1 MLSYL
6 CSVST
11 GKKLLIMKI
20 LFSLLLYWLVVPVLA
35 AEGPRFAYSTNDL
48 DSSLARYAVDPDS
61 GQLRFID
68 YSPLG
73 KNPPEAVID
82 PSGRYLLALSQSINR
97 LFVYRIDHQNGA
109 LTPVAGSPFDV
120 KGAGPF
126 NITFHPTGRFFYI
139 ALRFSGVGAYAFDPV
154 TGAVSV
160 LPGSP
165 YPAQERTRAVAL
177 TPAGHFL
184 YALNSYVSTI
194 SAFKVDAQTGELS
207 SLPGFPIPVGEIGEY
222 DYRYLSED
230 VPATA
235 GAVPYHMLMEA
246 QGRFVLVSNLAGG
259 TISVFRI
266 NSDSGQLKEVEGSPF
281 FAGFNPH
288 SIALHPNGRFVY
300 AIRGRD
306 SVIEVLELDSKTGR
320 LTQTS
325 GSPYETGGQGPA
337 EIVFNDTGQRAYAIN
352 WDSNDVVQL
361 DVSTNTG
368 ALTVREVVKTR
379 SGPWSFVLAE
389 GEKAVPARA
398 QAFAALGKNGLGW
411 TSGSDLSAM
420 RSQLI
425 AGGVSALAVGP
436 KQHLVYVIDSA
447 SDSLMALNLNK
458 SGNMES
464 VSNEQVATGKGPS
477 DVAIDR
483 NGWYAYVTN
492 AGDNTMSVYYID
504 EKSGQPKPVK
514 GSPFNTGKQPTSIR
528 LDPAARYAYVV
539 NAGDNTI
546 SVYRYRSNVTP
557 LVFETVY
564 YGSPFATGKAPAGIE
579 IDPTGR
585 YAYVANAGSNDVSA
599 YRIHHQTGALSGLP
613 GSPFKAGQ
621 KPRSLLVHP
630 NGQWLFVANHDSTD
644 ISVFR
649 IETAQG
655 ALSDIGETLKLPFKP
670 GSLQWNSVDSRLV
683 VLADDGKK
691 WLTLSL
697 DTQTGMLTR
706 EAEKPLK
713 TPVLDMLFMVQP

>member
-1 MLSYL
+1 
-6 CSVST
+6 
-11 GKKLLIMKI
+11 MKI
-20 LFSLLLYWLVVPVLA
+20 LSGLLLLLLYGLTIPVLA
-35 AEGPRFAYSTNDL
+35 AERVRFAYTTNDI
-48 DSSLARYAVDPDS
+48 DASLARYSINPDS

-68 YSPLG
+68 YLPLG
-73 KNPPEAVID
+73 KNTPEAVID
-82 PSGRYLLALSQSINR
+82 PSGNYLLALSQSINR
-97 LFVYRIDHQNGA
+97 LFVYRIDHRNGA
-109 LTPVAGSPFDV
+109 LTPVSGSPFDV
-120 KGAGPF
+120 NGAAPF
-126 NITFHPTGRFFYI
+126 NIAFHPSGRFFYI

-154 TGAVSV
+154 SGAVSI
-160 LPGSP
+160 LPNSP

-177 TPAGHFL
+177 TPSGHFL

-194 SAFKVDAQTGELS
+194 SAFKVDAQTGALS
-207 SLPGFPIPVGEIGEY
+207 PLSGFPIPVGKVGDH
-222 DYRYLSED
+222 DYQYLSQD
-230 VPATA
+230 VPTTA
-235 GAVPYHMLMEA
+235 GAVPYHMLIEA
-246 QGRFVLVSNLAGG
+246 RGQFVLVANLASG

-266 NSDSGQLKEVEGSPF
+266 HSDSGQLTEVKGSPF

-306 SVIEVLELDSKTGR
+306 SVIEVLELNAKTGG

-337 EIVFNDTGQRAYAIN
+337 EIVFTDQGQRAYVIN

-361 DVSTNTG
+361 DVSTDTG

-379 SGPWSFVLAE
+379 SGPWSFVLAKSDKALPVRTSFFTAL
-389 GEKAVPARA
+389 GEKGVARA
-398 QAFAALGKNGLGW
+398 H
-411 TSGSDLSAM
+411 GSDLSAV
-420 RSQLI
+420 RPQLA
-425 AGGVSALAVGP
+425 AGAVSALAAGP
-436 KQHLVYVIDSA
+436 KQGLVYAV
-447 SDSLMALNLNK
+447 DSLTDSLTALTLNEAGDMK
-458 SGNMES
+458 LITNGR
-464 VSNEQVATGKGPS
+464 VATGKKPS

-504 EKSGQPKPVK
+504 EKSGQPKSVK
-514 GSPFNTGKQPTSIR
+514 GSPFNTGKQPTFIS

-539 NAGDNTI
+539 NTGDNTV
-546 SVYRYRSNVTP
+546 SVYRYRSNLTP

-564 YGSPFATGKAPAGIE
+564 YGSPFATGKAPASIE

-585 YAYVANAGSNDVSA
+585 YAYVANAGSNNISA

-621 KPRSLLVHP
+621 TPQSLLAHP
-630 NGQWLFVANHDSTD
+630 NGQWLFVANHGSAD

-649 IETAQG
+649 IETTLG
-655 ALSDIGETLKLPFKP
+655 ALASIGKALKLPLKP
-670 GSLQWNSVDSRLV
+670 GRLQWDSADEKLV

-691 WLTLSL
+691 WLTFSL
-697 DTQTGMLTR
+697 DEQTGKLTHMS
-706 EAEKPLK
+706 EKPLK
-713 TPVLDMLFMVQP
+713 TPVLDLLIRTQP

>member
-1 MLSYL
+1 
-6 CSVST
+6 
-11 GKKLLIMKI
+11 MKI
-20 LFSLLLYWLVVPVLA
+20 LSGIFLLLCCLAAPVLA
-35 AEGPRFAYSTNDL
+35 TENARFAYTTNDV
-48 DSSLARYAVDPDS
+48 DASLARYSVDPGS

-68 YSPLG
+68 YLPLG
-73 KNPPEAVID
+73 KNPPEVVID

-109 LTPVAGSPFDV
+109 LTPVPGSPFDV

-126 NITFHPTGRFFYI
+126 NIAFHPTGRFFYI
-139 ALRFSGVGAYAFDPV
+139 ALRFSGVGAYAFDPG
-154 TGAVSV
+154 TGAVTS

-194 SAFKVDAQTGELS
+194 SAFEVDAQTGALS
-207 SLPGFPIPVGEIGEY
+207 TLPGFPIPVGTAGEF

-230 VPATA
+230 VPSTA
-235 GAVPYHMLMEA
+235 GAVPYHMLIEA
-246 QGRFVLVSNLAGG
+246 RGRFVLVSNLAGG
-259 TISVFRI
+259 TVSVFRI
-266 NSDSGQLKEVEGSPF
+266 NSDSGQLKEVDGSPF

-306 SVIEVLELDSKTGR
+306 SVIEVLELNSGTGR
-320 LTQTS
+320 LTQVP

-337 EIVFNDTGQRAYAIN
+337 EIVFSDQGQRAYVIN
-352 WDSNDVVQL
+352 WDSNDVAQM
-361 DVSTNTG
+361 DVNTDTG
-368 ALTVREVVKTR
+368 ALSVREVVKTR

-389 GEKAVPARA
+389 GDKTLPARA
-398 QAFAALGKNGLGW
+398 AQVFAALGEKGLGQVN
-411 TSGSDLSAM
+411 SGDLSGV
-420 RSQLI
+420 RPQL
-425 AGGVSALAVGP
+425 AVGNVNTLAVGP
-436 KQHLVYVIDSA
+436 GQRLIYAIDRVA
-447 SDSLMALNLNK
+447 GSLTALSLNK
-458 SGNMES
+458 AGDMEF
-464 VSNEQVATGKGPS
+464 VTDGRVATGKGPS
-477 DVAIDR
+477 DVVIDR

-504 EKSGQPKPVK
+504 AESGQPRSIK
-514 GSPFNTGKQPTSIR
+514 GSPFNTGKQPTFIS

-539 NAGDNTI
+539 NTGDDTI

-564 YGSPFATGKAPAGIE
+564 YGSPFATGKAPVGIE

-599 YRIHHQTGALSGLP
+599 YRINHQTGALSDLP

-621 KPRSLLVHP
+621 KPRSLLAHP
-630 NGQWLFVANHDSTD
+630 DGQWLFVANHDSAD
-644 ISVFR
+644 VSVFR
-649 IETAQG
+649 IETTLG
-655 ALSDIGETLKLPFKP
+655 ALADVGKVLKLPFKP
-670 GSLQWNSVDSRLV
+670 GRLQWNSADERLV
-683 VLADDGKK
+683 VLADDGAK
-691 WLTLSL
+691 WLTFSL
-697 DTQTGMLTR
+697 DVQTGMLARVT
-706 EAEKPLK
+706 EKSLK
-713 TPVLDMLFMVQP
+713 IPFLDFFIMAQP

>member
-1 MLSYL
+1 MS
-6 CSVST
+6 
-11 GKKLLIMKI
+11 KKLSIMKI
-20 LFSLLLYWLVVPVLA
+20 LSGLLLLLYGLTAPVLA
-35 AEGPRFAYSTNDL
+35 TENTRFAYSTNDI
-48 DSSLARYAVDPDS
+48 DASLARYSVDPGS

-68 YSPLG
+68 YLPLG
-73 KNPPEAVID
+73 KNTPEAVID

-97 LFVYRIDHQNGA
+97 LFVYRIDRQDGA
-109 LTPVAGSPFDV
+109 LTPVPGSPFDV

-126 NITFHPTGRFFYI
+126 NIAFHPTGRFFYI
-139 ALRFSGVGAYAFDPV
+139 ALRFNGVGAYTFDLA

-160 LPGSP
+160 LPNSP

-177 TPAGHFL
+177 TPAGDFL

-194 SAFKVDAQTGELS
+194 SAFKVNAQTGALS
-207 SLPGFPIPVGEIGEY
+207 PLPGFPIPVGSVGEY
-222 DYRYLSED
+222 DYQYLSQD

-235 GAVPYHMLMEA
+235 GAVPYHMLVEA

-259 TISVFRI
+259 NVSVFRI
-266 NSDSGQLKEVEGSPF
+266 NAVSGQLKEVDGSPF

-306 SVIEVLELDSKTGR
+306 SLIEVLELDSRTGR

-337 EIVFNDTGQRAYAIN
+337 EIVFKDQGQRAYVIN
-352 WDSNDVVQL
+352 WDSNDVARV
-361 DVSTNTG
+361 DVNADTG

-379 SGPWSFVLAE
+379 SGPWSFVLAN
-389 GEKAVPARA
+389 GDKAPPVRA
-398 QAFAALGKNGLGW
+398 HIFAVLGDKGLGW
-411 TSGSDLSAM
+411 ANSNDLSAVKP
-420 RSQLI
+420 LA
-425 AGGVSALAVGP
+425 AGRMSELSIGP
-436 KQHLVYVIDSA
+436 KKRLVYAIDSA
-447 SDSLMALNLNK
+447 ADTLTALSLSETGDINPVVD
-458 SGNMES
+458 GR
-464 VSNEQVATGKGPS
+464 VATGEKPS

-492 AGDNTMSVYYID
+492 SGDNTMSVYYID
-504 EKSGQPKPVK
+504 EKNGQPRPVK
-514 GSPFNTGKQPTSIR
+514 GSPFNTGKQPTFVS

-539 NAGDNTI
+539 NTGDDTI

-564 YGSPFATGKAPAGIE
+564 YGSPFATGKAPASIE

-599 YRIHHQTGALSGLP
+599 YRVHHQTGALTNLP

-621 KPRSLLVHP
+621 KPQSLLVHP
-630 NGQWLFVANHDSTD
+630 DAQWLFVANYDSAD

-649 IETAQG
+649 IEATLG
-655 ALSDIGETLKLPFKP
+655 ALANIGNALKLPFNP
-670 GSLQWNSVDSRLV
+670 GLLQWNSANEKLV
-683 VLADDGKK
+683 VLADDGTR
-691 WLTLSL
+691 WLALSL
-697 DTQTGMLTR
+697 DTQTGSLSLT
-706 EAEKPLK
+706 AEKRLK
-713 TPVLDMLFMVQP
+713 TPILDLLITTKP